1 MTDVSIAQPH
11 RRDFLFIV
19 TGAAATVGAAAAVW
33 PFVDQMEPDASTLA
47 AGARTAFLSVAGLWL
62 IGIAA
67 TFFLRKP
74 ADAAAPHAIH

>member
-1 MTDVSIAQPH
+1 MAQLVWLLVS
-11 RRDFLFIV
+11 
-19 TGAAATVGAAAAVW
+19 
-33 PFVDQMEPDASTLA
+33 LA
-47 AGARTAFLSVAGLWL
+47 LGLAGLWL